1 MTIREIA
8 SGGGIAFV
16 VLTLVQI
23 APVKLNPWTWLARAI
38 GRAING
44 DVLRKLD
51 ETRKILDDH
60 IKTDDA
66 RNADFHRSKILR
78 FNNELLRD
86 IPHTQEDF
94 IEILHEID
102 LYEKY
107 CDTHPEYENNRATH
121 AVANIKRV
129 YDRRP
134 AVERTTAPPTKRG
147 QAEPPEDRVF
157 KAGSLGGPLY
167 LFRRVRRG
175 RVGRRPRR
183 FTAWR
188 FPCLRW
194 NTNGNGH
201 RLLFVESKGGK
212 RCENQKGEPGGN
224 GGNAR

>member
-44 DVLRKLD
+44 DVLRKL
-51 ETRKILDDH
+51 
-60 IKTDDA
+60 DDA

-129 YDRRP
+129 YD
-134 AVERTTAPPTKRG
+134 ERLVKH
-147 QAEPPEDRVF
+147 DF
-157 KAGSLGGPLY
+157 L
-167 LFRRVRRG
+167 
-175 RVGRRPRR
+175 
-183 FTAWR
+183 
-188 FPCLRW
+188 
-194 NTNGNGH
+194 
-201 RLLFVESKGGK
+201 
-212 RCENQKGEPGGN
+212 
-224 GGNAR
+224 